1 MRHFAIAVA
10 RVAVTSGR
18 MHDRLKRVLLLV
30 AFTLFWCLVSSV
42 ADSTIGHAQLVA
54 ITSPKH
60 AFSSGK
66 VEGGD
71 PLDTNVAVSST
82 HVCITT
88 RAGFKCFTKSG
99 DPVSPGMASCDTNAH
114 PIRPVPF
121 AAAAHLAET
130 FFSQSCQYVPPN
142 SPKDGR
148 IVFGSSYKRFFM
160 VFQSRVGPHTS
171 PNLLIAVSKSED
183 PRDGWWTYIDPVGG
197 NDNSLDY
204 QFLGVN
210 SAILVVSNKMKLM
223 DADNKWL
230 RQWTDHTIY
239 SAADLASGNASYA
252 KKIWPPYNK
261 DAVCEG
267 CAEDPPFG
275 PYSPSN
281 PPPEKTLDAREFK
294 AAACVHESPT
304 TDFFWIH
311 RDDDSH
317 ATIFG
322 RRGNKTTSRVITL
335 GAVWPIVNGQQKD
348 SNPGDGDP
356 APGILF
362 GRGAGD
368 NYQNCVVRNN
378 KLVAVANVGYKW
390 ANNPAGDVAS
400 NAIRLVRVDLS
411 NFFGPTTPPVE
422 IDRVFGKSSP
432 NDPIDQIFDYGMPAV
447 ATNALGD
454 IVVGTV
460 RTRETIY
467 PEQRASVWL
476 AGDSDIR
483 PSISIR
489 TGLDMSPD
497 GEHHMAGAAADPT
510 TNAVYLAQE
519 YPVSG
524 NRRVQVTKMLG
535 TNLPDVIP
543 ISISVPLTMVR
554 GTTYSGSLT
563 IMNQGDGAMPAFEST
578 VRLSADDVI
587 NFLDLDLDT
596 SWSRGLAPGET
607 TVVPISIA
615 IPRTSAAGSYYVGA
629 QVGSNGGSVEHS
641 EINNANPFLKSG
653 RGNVAV
659 TVQ

>member
-1 MRHFAIAVA
+1 M
-10 RVAVTSGR
+10 
-18 MHDRLKRVLLLV
+18 KKVLSLV
-30 AFTLFWCLVSSV
+30 AFTLFWSLVSSV
-42 ADSTIGHAQLVA
+42 SDSTIGRAQVLA

-66 VEGGD
+66 VVGGN

-88 RAGFKCFTKSG
+88 RAGFKCFTKYG
-99 DPVSPGMASCDTNAH
+99 DPVSPGMASCDTNAN

-121 AAAAHLAET
+121 AADAHLAQT
-130 FFSQSCQYVPPN
+130 FFSRSCQYVPP
-142 SPKDGR
+142 SSVKDGR
-148 IVFGSSYKRFFM
+148 IVFGSSSKRFFM
-160 VFQSRVGPHTS
+160 VFQNRVGPHTS
-171 PNLLIAVSKSED
+171 PNLLIAVSKSQD
-183 PRDGWWTYIDPVGG
+183 PRDGWWTYIDEVGG

-210 SAILVVSNKMKLM
+210 SSILVVSNKMKLM
-223 DADNKWL
+223 DADNAPIQ
-230 RQWTDHTIY
+230 QWTDHTMY
-239 SAADLASGNASYA
+239 SAADLASGNASYV
-252 KKIWPPYNK
+252 KKIWPPYNR
-261 DAVCEG
+261 DAVCDG
-267 CAEDPPFG
+267 CAEEPPFA
-275 PYSPSN
+275 PFSPSN
-281 PPPEKTLDAREFK
+281 PPPEKTDDAPEFK

-322 RRGNKTTSRVITL
+322 RRGGRTTSRVITL
-335 GAVWPIVNGQQKD
+335 RAVLPIVNGQQKD
-348 SNPGDGDP
+348 STPGDGNP

-400 NAIRLVRVDLS
+400 NAIRLVRVNLS

-432 NDPIDQIFDYGMPAV
+432 NDSIDQIFDYGMPAV

-467 PEQRASVWL
+467 PEQRASVRL

-483 PSISIR
+483 PSVSIR
-489 TGLDMSPD
+489 TGLDMSAD
-497 GEHHMAGAAADPT
+497 GQHHMAGASADPT

-524 NRRVQVTKMLG
+524 SRRVQVTKMLG

-578 VRLSADDVI
+578 VRLSADAVI
-587 NFLDLDLDT
+587 NFLDLELDT
-596 SWSRGLAPGET
+596 SWHRGLAPGET
-607 TVVPISIA
+607 AVVPISIA
-615 IPRTSAAGSYYVGA
+615 IPRTSAAGRYYVGA
-629 QVGSNGGSVEHS
+629 QVDSNGGAVEHS